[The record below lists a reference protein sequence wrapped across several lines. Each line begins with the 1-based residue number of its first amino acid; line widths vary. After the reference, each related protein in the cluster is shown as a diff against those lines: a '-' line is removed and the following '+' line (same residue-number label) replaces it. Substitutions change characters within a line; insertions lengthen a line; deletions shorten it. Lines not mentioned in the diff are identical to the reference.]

1 MMIIECQ
8 LKIEVRK
15 FCCLERLVAFQKRK
29 TSRIDRQLWVRT
41 EVHSELEVFFICPD
55 RDHLTDCMFKFLKK
69 KVQSIQSKT
78 INQLRL
84 HGFRRLKTSYQL
96 WIRTDSWTTQVSPE
110 TTESRSVDKCMIVNE
125 RANGTQKSSFKVNES
140 SWWSIY
146 DHWSNLTQAGRLA
159 NISSFKLKH
168 SAQNVGCIR
177 HHPADVCVCAKG
189 EQDGSVSTSRS
200 KENFVM

>member
-15 FCCLERLVAFQKRK
+15 FCCLERLVAFSKRK

-41 EVHSELEVFFICPD
+41 EVHSELEVLFICPD

-69 KVQSIQSKT
+69 KV

-96 WIRTDSWTTQVSPE
+96 WIRTDSWTT
-110 TTESRSVDKCMIVNE
+110 RYH
-125 RANGTQKSSFKVNES
+125 QKS
-140 SWWSIY
+140 
-146 DHWSNLTQAGRLA
+146 
-159 NISSFKLKH
+159 
-168 SAQNVGCIR
+168 
-177 HHPADVCVCAKG
+177 
-189 EQDGSVSTSRS
+189 
-200 KENFVM
+200 